1 MYIEAKTTNVN
12 IHNTVSI
19 TETRKLLF
27 WKPVYCDNAS
37 ENIFLNTT
45 FNFLNAQN

>member
-19 TETRKLLF
+19 TETRMN
-27 WKPVYCDNAS
+27 YYS
-37 ENIFLNTT
+37 ENPFIVIILVKIYF
-45 FNFLNAQN
+45 